1 MVDHELQQ
9 LAEVIGRILVEKG
22 HILGFAES
30 CTGGLASAIVTNIP
44 GSSAWFDGGVVV
56 YSNQAKQDLLQVS
69 KNTLHQYGAVSE
81 PVAIA
86 MAKGLLTQ
94 GRCQISASVTGIAG
108 PSGGSAE
115 KPVGTVC
122 FAWAH
127 QDGRVVST
135 TQHFSGNRQQVREQS
150 VRALVEG
157 ILQLLA
163 TY

>member
-1 MVDHELQQ
+1 MRPLQELATQIGETL
-9 LAEVIGRILVEKG
+9 LAQG
-22 HILGFAES
+22 HLLALAES
-30 CTGGLASAIVTNIP
+30 CTGGLAAASITDLA
-44 GSSAWFDGGVVV
+44 GSSAWFDSSVVV
-56 YSNQAKQDLLQVS
+56 YSNQAKQDLLKVPVE
-69 KNTLHQYGAVSE
+69 TLAQYGAVSE

-150 VRALVEG
+150 VRVLFEG